1 MVAWFSMFLFRL
13 DLSRT
18 RLRFGSTLLA
28 FSFPLLVG
36 SWIIHSSYL
45 HDLKAGSRASAHKA
59 IALLEEVLD
68 RAEQANREVL
78 PFVAAPCE
86 RNLLILRKKVAVE
99 PFLRSVNLVND
110 GVISCTSL
118 FGPVSEADDAS
129 LYLDRKLLLMRGNRV
144 RQNHPLL
151 LVRTEQGRDAALS
164 AVDSSLLSF
173 MLSLGDKPDTLFLQV
188 GSARIDE
195 AGRYLDHVP
204 RLDHGTSLRL
214 SSDRYPFTIYAGYS
228 IPHYWQSL
236 WEARQLALLSLAASA
251 LLLAWLVW
259 WVLGRPGSPNDE
271 LARALRAR
279 EFIPYLQLQV
289 ASDDGSVMGGE
300 VLMRWHHATEGVIR
314 PDLFI
319 PQAEESG
326 LIVAMTS
333 QMMSN
338 VANQLGRVQTQLP
351 DGFHISFNISAA
363 HCHDLSLL
371 GECSAFLAHFA
382 PGKVVLVLELTEREL
397 LVADHQTLSLFRQL
411 DRMGVRLAIDDFGTG
426 HSSLRYLQQFHVD
439 YLKIDQ
445 SFIGRIG
452 TESLSRHIV
461 DNVIDLASRLGL
473 ALVAEGVETEPQAT
487 YLRNKGVHFLQGF
500 LYSRP
505 VPLRQ
510 FCTELQAGEPL
521 ILSSAPV
528 TEVSDA
534 SA

>member
-1 MVAWFSMFLFRL
+1 MFLFRL

-18 RLRFGSTLLA
+18 RLRIGSTLLA
-28 FSFPLLVG
+28 FSLPLLVG
-36 SWIIHSSYL
+36 GWIVHGNYL
-45 HDLKAGSRASAHKA
+45 YDLKADSRASAHKA
-59 IALLEEVLD
+59 ITLMEEVLD
-68 RAEQANREVL
+68 RAEQVNREVL

-118 FGPVSEADDAS
+118 FGAVSEVDDGS
-129 LYLDRKLLLMRGNRV
+129 RYLDRKLLLMRGNKV

-151 LVRTEQGRDAALS
+151 VVRTEQGRDAALS

-173 MLSLGDKPDTLFLQV
+173 MLSLGDKPDVLFLQV
-188 GSARIDE
+188 GSASIDE
-195 AGRYLDHVP
+195 SGRYLDHAP
-204 RLDHGTSLRL
+204 RLERSTSLRL
-214 SSDRYPFTIYAGYS
+214 SSDRYPFAIYAGYS

-271 LARALRAR
+271 LKRALRAR
-279 EFIPYLQLQV
+279 EFVPYLQLQV
-289 ASDDGSVMGGE
+289 ASDDGSMMGGE

-326 LIVAMTS
+326 LIVPMTS
-333 QMMSN
+333 QMMRS
-338 VANQLGRVQTQLP
+338 VANQLGRIQAQLP

-363 HCHDLSLL
+363 HCHDFSLL
-371 GECSAFLAHFA
+371 SECRTFLDHFA
-382 PGKVVLVLELTEREL
+382 PGKVVMVLELTEREL
-397 LVADHQTLSLFRQL
+397 LVADHQTLSLFQQL
-411 DRMGVRLAIDDFGTG
+411 DQMGVRLAIDDFGTG

-445 SFIGRIG
+445 SFIRRIG
-452 TESLSRHIV
+452 TESLSQHIV

-473 ALVAEGVETEPQAT
+473 ALVAEGVETEQQAA
-487 YLRNKGVHFLQGF
+487 YLRSKGVQFLQGF
-500 LYSRP
+500 LYSHPMPLPQFCEELQSGDIPASSP
-505 VPLRQ
+505 VPAR
-510 FCTELQAGEPL
+510 EKR
-521 ILSSAPV
+521 SV
-528 TEVSDA
+528 NA
-534 SA
+534 S